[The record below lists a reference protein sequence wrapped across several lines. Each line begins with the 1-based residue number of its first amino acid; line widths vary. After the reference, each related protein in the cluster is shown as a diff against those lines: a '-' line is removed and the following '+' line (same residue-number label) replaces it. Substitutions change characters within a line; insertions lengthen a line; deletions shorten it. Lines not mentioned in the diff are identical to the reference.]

1 MEASRKQEDLQQLKR
16 LTEQLEIVGW
26 ASNMWLNGLIS
37 RYPLHYLLLTQHQ
50 EGKEHR
56 KSVAKTNIITKFQS
70 RIETLME
77 LTLQEGDA
85 EQFEALIEKLDQLI
99 AKRSKKSF

>member
-1 MEASRKQEDLQQLKR
+1 MEASRKQEDLEQLKR
-16 LTEQLEIVGW
+16 LTEQHKVVGW
-26 ASNMWLNGLIS
+26 ASNMWLNGLVS
-37 RYPLHYLLLTQHQ
+37 RYPLHYLLFTQNM

-56 KSVAKTNIITKFQS
+56 KSVAKTNVITKFQS
-70 RIETLME
+70 RIETLMK